1 MARFEVSR
9 ATWAVLVILL
19 MVTSCQRTADLGET
33 SWELVAYGTADAP
46 VTADASVTAEAPAS
60 IRFDGDGR
68 VSGFTGCN
76 EFFGNYEASDG
87 RLAFRDNEIAFTT
100 RDCHSESGERAQ
112 DDFFRDW
119 LGLGAGYSQ
128 MEEKLTLSFDEG
140 RQVAEY
146 RLIDQ

>member
-9 ATWAVLVILL
+9 ATWAVLAILL
-19 MVTSCQRTADLGET
+19 MVTGCRSTADLGET
-33 SWELVAYGTADAP
+33 SWELMAYGPADAP
-46 VTADASVTAEAPAS
+46 VTADAPAT

-76 EFFGNYEASDG
+76 EFFGTYEASDG